1 MKKRTGYS
9 DFPYSIRIIS
19 HSMSNEKNHDQNQK
33 IYIQLERINI
43 LFVIT
48 NTKGINILI
57 INRHWIMNY
66 SWIFFC

>member
-1 MKKRTGYS
+1 
-9 DFPYSIRIIS
+9 
-19 HSMSNEKNHDQNQK
+19 MSNEKNHDQNQK

-57 INRHWIMNY
+57 INRY
-66 SWIFFC
+66 